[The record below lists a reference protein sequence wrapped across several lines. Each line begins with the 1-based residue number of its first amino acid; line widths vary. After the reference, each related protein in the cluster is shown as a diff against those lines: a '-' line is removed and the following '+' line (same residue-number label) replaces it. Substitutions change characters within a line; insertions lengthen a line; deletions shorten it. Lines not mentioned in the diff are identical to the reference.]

1 MSSGFVLEKS
11 VKNKN
16 SEENNKNFVINND
29 RTDGE
34 MKFVKKDLL
43 SPESVKSFESQN
55 NGYESDND
63 FTNQIERDIQ
73 ENSSVRQINKL
84 QDFENKK
91 QILQTPPENVSI
103 PEIVREIG

>member
-29 RTDGE
+29 RTDNE
-34 MKFVKKDLL
+34 IKFVKKDLL

-91 QILQTPPENVSI
+91 QTLQTPPENISI